1 MDEPRVSMLGSI
13 VRGERRLRGWSIN
26 RLERETGVDKS
37 IISRL
42 ESGATRRLTQE
53 NLERLAEVL
62 EIRPDVLRELGFY
75 PSNPMSPAAQALV
88 QEGNSSYQKAPLPE
102 PEVLLAL
109 TQNVAQ
115 TVGRNTTRDEQSQV
129 LIQLDALCSDALDGL
144 REHERLTLT
153 IFREIKLALASLT
166 TTTAPSEPEGA
177 ANLLQQRIADIEAML
192 LARLH
197 NAIAPEVER
206 AENDKPDAEDEAALF
221 EPACQTMLEI
231 SRQLS
236 VEQDTNKQPLLYGK
250 IPGLFEIMYRGI
262 SARCRLVA
270 KSDGRSIV
278 RKAAA
283 LTAAEVEKQFA
294 LPRTSHP
301 GNGLHSNN

>member
-1 MDEPRVSMLGSI
+1 
-13 VRGERRLRGWSIN
+13 
-26 RLERETGVDKS
+26 
-37 IISRL
+37 
-42 ESGATRRLTQE
+42 
-53 NLERLAEVL
+53 
-62 EIRPDVLRELGFY
+62 
-75 PSNPMSPAAQALV
+75 
-88 QEGNSSYQKAPLPE
+88 
-102 PEVLLAL
+102 
-109 TQNVAQ
+109 
-115 TVGRNTTRDEQSQV
+115 
-129 LIQLDALCSDALDGL
+129 
-144 REHERLTLT
+144 
-153 IFREIKLALASLT
+153 
-166 TTTAPSEPEGA
+166 
-177 ANLLQQRIADIEAML
+177 ML